1 MQCPYIGLDL
11 CDGTQVIRHFAEFI
25 FSCKEWILN
34 SEYTVTFKIKEV
46 INVSELGNS
55 KYPPELEV
63 SREFVNVKPSPSFD
77 KYYLFNS
84 YPMLLS
90 NLGRCKQI
98 LSKIS
103 NMQLSHASN
112 YSTKFKVTFDELLN
126 SEEKLYVLLETMPNE
141 QRELYLSSFKYL
153 VGSNGIKISP
163 YYLKFLRNL
172 TKFCKNSVKGPILRE
187 YMNSLM
193 DSLDTYSEKF
203 SSVGNIRDKFFP
215 PDYLHKSQ
223 FTISDKFSQIIVHLF
238 NYLTWY
244 NYSRILYSFKG
255 ITSLEALNIIREDS
269 SFKPSDL
276 YEMFDGDTP
285 LAIQIINPD
294 KTIRSVG
301 LLQRDSIDSIT
312 IIIINS
318 ENESHLTV
326 LSKDI
331 LLLSCK
337 SFDSLFEKLI
347 ITHHSYSTVTS
358 IQALN
363 PWEAFDLEDYS
374 RSPDILKEISIEELL
389 YTENSVFNLV
399 ASMLA
404 LGYYL
409 TFKPRINPDR
419 ERVNSPAEV
428 NANTTSESDGTILHY
443 DIAESTISI
452 VAPKRDIIDFD
463 AKGTPKK
470 PHYRRGHSHRYWEG
484 TGEDKKLVKHYVAG
498 YGVNGY
504 EPTEEDLKPKA
515 LIKNISALKSSNE
528 DSTSFF
534 N

>member
-1 MQCPYIGLDL
+1 M
-11 CDGTQVIRHFAEFI
+11 
-25 FSCKEWILN
+25 
-34 SEYTVTFKIKEV
+34 SESVK
-46 INVSELGNS
+46 L
-55 KYPPELEV
+55 KYLIDMEV
-63 SREFVNVKPSPSFD
+63 SRGFVNVKPSPSFD

-98 LSKIS
+98 LSRIS
-103 NMQLSHASN
+103 DIQLSQASN
-112 YSTKFKVTFDELLN
+112 YSAQFKAQFDELLN
-126 SEEKLYVLLETMPNE
+126 SKDDIYTILENMPSE
-141 QRELYLSSFKYL
+141 QYEVYTSSFRFL
-153 VGSNGIKISP
+153 LGATGVKISP
-163 YYLKFLRNL
+163 YYLKLLRNL
-172 TKFCKNSVKGPILRE
+172 TKLCKNLVKGMLIKECINPII
-187 YMNSLM
+187 
-193 DSLDTYSEKF
+193 DSLNTYQEKL
-203 SSVGNIRDKFFP
+203 SPVGNIRDKFFP
-215 PDYLHKSQ
+215 PNYLHNSQ
-223 FTISDKFSQIIVHLF
+223 FILQDKFSQIAVYLF
-238 NYLTWY
+238 TYLIWY
-244 NYSRILYSFKG
+244 NYSRVLYSFKS

-276 YEMFDGDTP
+276 YEIFDGETP

-294 KTIRSVG
+294 KTVRSIG
-301 LLQRDSIDSIT
+301 LLQRDSVDSIT

-326 LSKDI
+326 ISKEDI
-331 LLLSCK
+331 LSCK
-337 SFDSLFEKLI
+337 SFDSLFEKLVVI
-347 ITHHSYSTVTS
+347 HHSYNIVTS
-358 IQALN
+358 IQAFN
-363 PWEAFDLEDYS
+363 PWEAFNHEDYS
-374 RSPDILKEISIEELL
+374 RSPDSLKEMSIEELL

-404 LGYYL
+404 LAYYL

-419 ERVNSPAEV
+419 ERVNSTAEV
-428 NANTTSESDGTILHY
+428 NTNTSSESDGTILHY

-452 VAPKRDIIDFD
+452 VAPKRDVIDFD

-515 LIKNISALKSSNE
+515 LIKNISALTSSNE

-534 N
+534 S